1 MTTTDLPATNVERLL
16 EDAWTLDCAIRLR
29 EGAWA
34 AVAAERLVARL
45 ARHEQDALH
54 AWNAVDEATGEALAA
69 EVRAVRAAVPAVAA
83 VAADPDGAPW
93 PRPDVHQ
100 RVATLI
106 HHEAVAV
113 AEAVWRFVD

>member
-1 MTTTDLPATNVERLL
+1 MTTTDQPATNVERLL

-29 EGAWA
+29 EGTWA

-45 ARHEQDALH
+45 ARHEQDALQ
-54 AWNAVDEATGEALAA
+54 AWNAVDEATGELLAA
-69 EVRAVRAAVPAVAA
+69 EVRAVRAAVPAVG
-83 VAADPDGAPW
+83 ADPDGACW

-100 RVATLI
+100 RVTTLI

-113 AEAVWRFVD
+113 ADAVWRFVD

>member
-34 AVAAERLVARL
+34 AVAAERLVTRL
-45 ARHEQDALH
+45 ARHEQDALQ
-54 AWNAVDEATGEALAA
+54 AWNAVDEATGVALAA
-69 EVRAVRAAVPAVAA
+69 EMRAVRAAVPVVAA
-83 VAADPDGAPW
+83 ERDGACW

-113 AEAVWRFVD
+113 ADAVWRFVD

>member
-1 MTTTDLPATNVERLL
+1 MTTTDLPATTVERLL

-34 AVAAERLVARL
+34 AAAAERLVARL

-54 AWNAVDEATGEALAA
+54 AWSAVDEATGEVLAA

-83 VAADPDGAPW
+83 EPDGAPW

-113 AEAVWRFVD
+113 ADAVWRFID